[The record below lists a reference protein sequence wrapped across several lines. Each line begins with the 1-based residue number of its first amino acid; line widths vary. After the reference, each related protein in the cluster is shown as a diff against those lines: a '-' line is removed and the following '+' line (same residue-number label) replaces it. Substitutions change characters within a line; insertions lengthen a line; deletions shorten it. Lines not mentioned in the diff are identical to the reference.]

1 MDEEKPQ
8 PTQLAVKTACILFAG
23 PVFTFRAFKQSAS
36 RSLRG
41 IAEAE
46 FRDAIVNLE
55 TTGMGKI
62 RSFRIPRTANP
73 VTVFV
78 KTVPDNITWPCNL
91 CSQSEYRQRYHL
103 PTHRSV
109 TPTIKREL
117 ESKGYVPSGF
127 FSE

>member
-23 PVFTFRAFKQSAS
+23 PVLTFRAFKQSAS

-55 TTGMGKI
+55 TTGMGKY
-62 RSFRIPRTANP
+62 
-73 VTVFV
+73 
-78 KTVPDNITWPCNL
+78 VP
-91 CSQSEYRQRYHL
+91 
-103 PTHRSV
+103 
-109 TPTIKREL
+109 L
-117 ESKGYVPSGF
+117 ESREPQIQ
-127 FSE
+127 

>member
-1 MDEEKPQ
+1 MDDEKPQ
-8 PTQLAVKTACILFAG
+8 PTQLAVKTACILFSG

-46 FRDAIVNLE
+46 FRDAIVSLE
-55 TTGMGKI
+55 STGMGKI
-62 RSFRIPRTANP
+62 RSFRIPRTANA

-78 KTVPDNITWPCNL
+78 KNEPDNITWPSNL
-91 CSQSEYRQRYHL
+91 YSQTEYRQRYQL

-109 TPTIKREL
+109 TPAIKREL